1 MAKIMYALEPGG
13 EKRLQVSW
21 KGLYK
26 ETSVYLDDQLVGT
39 IQGQKAL
46 AAGQDFTLIDGSLL
60 HVQLVSKVFNT
71 ELQVLRNG
79 QPLPGSASDPQAR
92 LKAAYAITY
101 FIAGLNLVLGIIATL
116 FQVEILLELGIGFYS
131 ILFGLVFL
139 VLAIFVQRRSL
150 AALIIAIVIFIIDG
164 VLGFVF
170 SIMAGATPSTTGLL
184 GRVILLIPMFMG
196 IGAIK
201 ALKKQR
207 ESLQGAG
214 E

>member
-1 MAKIMYALEPGG
+1 MAKILFALEPGG

-46 AAGQDFTLIDGSLL
+46 ASGQDFTLIDGSLL

-92 LKAAYAITY
+92 LKAAYIITY
-101 FIAGLNLVLGIIATL
+101 FIAGLNLVLGIVASL
-116 FQVEILLELGIGFYS
+116 FQVELLQELGIGIYS
-131 ILFGLVFL
+131 LVFGLIFL
-139 VLAIFVQRRSL
+139 VLAIFIQRKSM
-150 AALIIAIVIFIIDG
+150 AALIIAIVIFIADG

-170 SIMAGATPSTTGLL
+170 AAIGGASPSTAGVL
-184 GRVILLIPMFMG
+184 GRIILLIPMFQG

-201 ALKKQR
+201 ALKKQT
-207 ESLQGAG
+207 ESQQAPQ
-214 E
+214 

>member
-1 MAKIMYALEPGG
+1 MAKLMFALEPGG

-26 ETSVYLDDQLVGT
+26 ETSVYFDDQLVGT

-46 AAGQDFTLIDGSLL
+46 TTGQDFTLIDGSTL

-92 LKAAYAITY
+92 LKGAYTITY
-101 FIAGLNLVLGIIATL
+101 FIAGLNLVLGIVATL
-116 FQVEILLELGIGFYS
+116 FQVELLLELGIGIYS
-131 ILFGLVFL
+131 ILFGLIFL
-139 VLAIFVQRRSL
+139 VLAIFVQRKSM
-150 AALIIAIVIFIIDG
+150 AALIIAIILFIGDG

-170 SIMAGATPSTTGLL
+170 AILAGAMPSTAGLF
-184 GRVILLIPMFMG
+184 GRIILLIPMFMG

-201 ALKKQR
+201 ALKKQG
-207 ESLQGAG
+207 GAQQTA